1 MGHNLLFLTP
11 HFKSETTPAFL
22 PFRAAD
28 FRGDFDPTLWL
39 LPGVLVERVVNKSV
53 RKNAGPTVLWGGYP
67 RGV

>member
-28 FRGDFDPTLWL
+28 IRGDFDPTLWL
-39 LPGVLVERVVNKSV
+39 LPGVLVERVVNKSGAHSSV
-53 RKNAGPTVLWGGYP
+53 GLVPAWG
-67 RGV
+67 V